1 MIEIKINDEIIQDSY
16 TLNLNEEEGDE
27 FTFEVVSADEKGH
40 SYRWALDYNADP
52 NNIKTVYKYPNKFDL
67 SVDIVS
73 FKEES
78 FIKLRNA
85 NGDEFILFIQP
96 NEEASREKEYTFKIS
111 KHTLEDNTHTFNVI
125 SKEKKYKLDWN
136 VTYKGEPLPLD
147 IVKNGNKLIV
157 TFTDDMRFEYKG
169 YVVIEQEE
177 SGNILKLLLQAHT
190 DGTIEYISTDE

>member
-1 MIEIKINDEIIQDSY
+1 MIGIKINDEIIQDNY
-16 TLNLNEEEGDE
+16 TLNLNEEEGNE
-27 FTFEVVSADEKGH
+27 FTFEVVSIDEKGR

-52 NNIKTVYKYPNKFDL
+52 NNIKTVYNYPNKFDL
-67 SVDIVS
+67 SVDITA

-111 KHTLEDNTHTFNVI
+111 KHVLEGNTHTFNI
-125 SKEKKYKLDWN
+125 LSKEKKYKLDWN
-136 VTYKGEPLPLD
+136 IIYKGEPLPLD
-147 IVKNGNKLIV
+147 VVKNSNKLIV
-157 TFTDDMRFEYKG
+157 TFTNDMKFEYKG

-177 SGNILKLLLQAHT
+177 SGNVLKLLLQAHT
-190 DGTIEYISTDE
+190 DGTIEFVNAEE